1 MNSLPKCTLNNI
13 FNFVPIGEREKIL
26 YNLIDKEVLNKYIE
40 DTKNKYYEGKFYLG
54 GQIKMGPD
62 DEITLQKFNEVRKIR
77 KQRLIEYGGPCN
89 SWEANSIAESE
100 RNLNDAEKIVK
111 CYYKIGYLRE
121 LEKTGKLNSDL
132 NVEIAE
138 FL

>member
-1 MNSLPKCTLNNI
+1 MNALPKCTLNNMLK
-13 FNFVPIGEREKIL
+13 FVPINEREKAL
-26 YNLIDKEVLNKYIE
+26 YNLIDKESLNQYLN
-40 DTKNKYYEGKFYLG
+40 DTKSKYYGGKFYLG

-62 DEITLQKFNEVRKIR
+62 DEITLEKFNEVREIT

-89 SWEANSIAESE
+89 SWEAASISHSE
-100 RNLNDAEKIVK
+100 RILDNAEKIVK

-121 LEKTGKLNSDL
+121 LEKVGKLNSDI
-132 NVEIAE
+132 NAEITE

>member
-77 KQRLIEYGGPCN
+77 KQRLIEYDSPCN

-100 RNLNDAEKIVK
+100 RNLNDTEKIVK

>member
-77 KQRLIEYGGPCN
+77 KQRLIEYGSPCN

-100 RNLNDAEKIVK
+100 RNLNDTEKIVK

>member
-1 MNSLPKCTLNNI
+1 
-13 FNFVPIGEREKIL
+13 
-26 YNLIDKEVLNKYIE
+26 
-40 DTKNKYYEGKFYLG
+40 
-54 GQIKMGPD
+54 MGPD
-62 DEITLQKFNEVRKIR
+62 DEITLQKFNEVRKIT

-121 LEKTGKLNSDL
+121 LEKTGKLNTDL

>member
-1 MNSLPKCTLNNI
+1 MLK
-13 FNFVPIGEREKIL
+13 FVPINEREKAL
-26 YNLIDKEVLNKYIE
+26 YNLIDKESLNQYLN
-40 DTKNKYYEGKFYLG
+40 DTKSKYYGGKFYLG

-62 DEITLQKFNEVRKIR
+62 DEITLEKFNEVREIT

-89 SWEANSIAESE
+89 SWEAASISHSE
-100 RNLNDAEKIVK
+100 RILDNAEKIVK

-121 LEKTGKLNSDL
+121 LEKVGKLNSDI
-132 NVEIAE
+132 NMEITE

>member
-13 FNFVPIGEREKIL
+13 FNFIPIGEREKIL
-26 YNLIDKEVLNKYIE
+26 YNLIDKEVLNKYIK

-62 DEITLQKFNEVRKIR
+62 DEITLQKFNEVRKIT

-100 RNLNDAEKIVK
+100 RNLNDAEKLVK

-121 LEKTGKLNSDL
+121 LEKTGKLNTDL

>member
-1 MNSLPKCTLNNI
+1 MESLPKCTLNNLI
-13 FNFVPIGEREKIL
+13 NFVPIGEREKIL

-40 DTKNKYYEGKFYLG
+40 DTKNKYYEGKFNLG

>member
-1 MNSLPKCTLNNI
+1 MKSLPKCTLNNMI
-13 FNFVPIGEREKIL
+13 NFVPMNEQERAL
-26 YNLIDKEVLNKYIE
+26 YNLIDKEALNQYLN
-40 DTKNKYYEGKFYLG
+40 DTKSKYYGGKFYLG

-62 DEITLQKFNEVRKIR
+62 DEITLKKFNEVREIT

-89 SWEANSIAESE
+89 SWEAASISHSE
-100 RNLNDAEKIVK
+100 RILDNAEKIVK

-121 LEKTGKLNSDL
+121 LEKVGKLNSDI
-132 NVEIAE
+132 NAEITE

>member
-26 YNLIDKEVLNKYIE
+26 YNLIDKEVLNKYLE
-40 DTKNKYYEGKFYLG
+40 DTKNKYCEGKFYLG

-62 DEITLQKFNEVRKIR
+62 DEITLQKFNEVRKIT

-121 LEKTGKLNSDL
+121 LEKTGKLNTDL
-132 NVEIAE
+132 NSEITE

>member
-1 MNSLPKCTLNNI
+1 MNSLPKCTLNNMI
-13 FNFVPIGEREKIL
+13 LFVPRNNQERAL
-26 YNLIDKEVLNKYIE
+26 YNLIDKEALHKYLE
-40 DTKNKYYEGKFYLG
+40 DTKSKYYGGKFYLG

-62 DEITLQKFNEVRKIR
+62 DEITLQKFNEAREIT

-89 SWEANSIAESE
+89 SWEAASISHSE
-100 RNLNDAEKIVK
+100 RILDNAEKIVK

-121 LEKTGKLNSDL
+121 LEKVGKLNSDI
-132 NVEIAE
+132 NAEIAE

>member
-1 MNSLPKCTLNNI
+1 MNALPKCTLNNMLK
-13 FNFVPIGEREKIL
+13 FVPINEREKAL
-26 YNLIDKEVLNKYIE
+26 YNLIDKESLNQYLN
-40 DTKNKYYEGKFYLG
+40 DTKSKYYGGKFYLG

-62 DEITLQKFNEVRKIR
+62 DEITLEKFNEVREIT

-89 SWEANSIAESE
+89 SWEAASISHSE
-100 RNLNDAEKIVK
+100 RILDNAEKIVK

-121 LEKTGKLNSDL
+121 LEKVGKLNSDI
-132 NVEIAE
+132 NMEITE

>member
-1 MNSLPKCTLNNI
+1 MNALPKCTLNNMLK
-13 FNFVPIGEREKIL
+13 FVLINEREKAL
-26 YNLIDKEVLNKYIE
+26 YNLIDKESLNQYLN
-40 DTKNKYYEGKFYLG
+40 DTKSKYYGGKFYLG

-62 DEITLQKFNEVRKIR
+62 DEITLEKFNEVREIT

-89 SWEANSIAESE
+89 SWEAASISHSE
-100 RNLNDAEKIVK
+100 RILDNAEKIVK

-121 LEKTGKLNSDL
+121 LEKVGKLNSDI
-132 NVEIAE
+132 NMEITE